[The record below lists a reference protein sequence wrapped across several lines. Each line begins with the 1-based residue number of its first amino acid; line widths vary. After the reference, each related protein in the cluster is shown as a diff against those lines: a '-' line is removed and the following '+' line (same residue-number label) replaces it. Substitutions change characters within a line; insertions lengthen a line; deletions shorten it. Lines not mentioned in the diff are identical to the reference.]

1 MIFLWY
7 WEVSY
12 SKILSSTIRL
22 FQAVQCTYTT
32 SHQVKKPRLVTWMG
46 DRGHTVPKTVWNS
59 VYKLHELVADGADA
73 MEYVLYTYV
82 WLLLYLAQKP
92 DIFRCICANRD
103 RLGFYAGTET
113 VQQWNHSLFSG
124 VYYMIMK
131 NFQRHYNSNR
141 APFGLSYHPAW

>member
-7 WEVSY
+7 LEVSY

-73 MEYVLYTYV
+73 MEYVLYIC
-82 WLLLYLAQKP
+82 LA
-92 DIFRCICANRD
+92 FA
-103 RLGFYAGTET
+103 LSGTET
-113 VQQWNHSLFSG
+113 KHIPLHLRQPWQARFLCGYRDSTA
-124 VYYMIMK
+124 MK
-131 NFQRHYNSNR
+131 SFTIFRRVLHDHEE
-141 APFGLSYHPAW
+141 LSAALQL